1 MSDTKICKYCKT
13 EIPKDA
19 KICPNCRKKQKGKLG
34 LIIGIIVVVLILA
47 AAFGGGKG
55 ADSSSNTTP
64 TDKADTTVTK
74 DSTEASEEQATE
86 EKEYIAVTKQ
96 ELSDALDANALKAAD
111 TYKDKYLEV
120 SGYLD
125 NIDSSGDYITINA
138 GSDDYTFVN
147 VQCYIK
153 NDDQKAIIMEMN
165 SGDPLTI
172 KGKCTD
178 VGEFLG
184 YSISIEEIIT
194 E

>member
-13 EIPKDA
+13 EIPKGA
-19 KICPNCRKKQKGKLG
+19 KICPNCRKKQKGPL
-34 LIIGIIVVVLILA
+34 GIIIAVILVLIVIGALA
-47 AAFGGGKG
+47 GGGG
-55 ADSSSNTTP
+55 GSDSASDSTASNS
-64 TDKADTTVTK
+64 DTTTTK
-74 DSTEASEEQATE
+74 ETTTETPVE
-86 EKEYIAVTKQ
+86 EKEYIVVTKQ

-111 TYKDKYLEV
+111 TYKDKYVEV

-125 NIDSSGDYITINA
+125 SIDSDGKYITIDS

-147 VQCYIK
+147 VQCFIK
-153 NDDQKAIIMEMN
+153 TDDQKATIMEMN

-184 YSISIEEIIT
+184 YSINIEEIILP
-194 E
+194 